1 MNKLWIPRA
10 VESKSG
16 PSQNQQE
23 RNCAKNEQHAAG
35 HSPWFRQSMDTR
47 TATVPELSLLRRI
60 FSRIGAS
67 GHDIGEYLL
76 RDLL

>member
-35 HSPWFRQSMDTR
+35 HSKVSGGPWFRQSTDTR

-67 GHDIGEYLL
+67 GHDIG
-76 RDLL
+76 